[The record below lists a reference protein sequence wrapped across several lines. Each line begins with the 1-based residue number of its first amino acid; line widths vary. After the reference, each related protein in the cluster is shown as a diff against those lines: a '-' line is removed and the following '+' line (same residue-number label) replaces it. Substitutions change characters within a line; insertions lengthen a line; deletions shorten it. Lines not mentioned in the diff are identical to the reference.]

1 MTVDRQLQH
10 KETFF
15 SILSIVFFAE
25 KYLANIYCG
34 DWGST
39 AGSCIQQ
46 KARRSSLPTQL
57 QTAGRQSSEDE
68 LLDTVVHLVA
78 EEVVETKAE
87 QKEEVEK
94 LIMNCFLS
102 SLCVSK
108 RLQVHYVNLRGEY
121 MSVFC

>member
-1 MTVDRQLQH
+1 MTGVPQQAA
-10 KETFF
+10 
-15 SILSIVFFAE
+15 VFNRKLEGVHYPLNSKQRAD
-25 KYLANIYCG
+25 KV
-34 DWGST
+34 
-39 AGSCIQQ
+39 
-46 KARRSSLPTQL
+46 
-57 QTAGRQSSEDE
+57 EDE